1 MPAAATP
8 LSLLGHAHQ
17 LCITLHPSS
26 RTLILK
32 TVHSFYVCQL
42 KAKMHA
48 VKFALAAL
56 AATAVQASAIDSD
69 EVFAVLL
76 KRQEPGTPAYN
87 CHDNCG

>member
-1 MPAAATP
+1 
-8 LSLLGHAHQ
+8 
-17 LCITLHPSS
+17 
-26 RTLILK
+26 
-32 TVHSFYVCQL
+32 
-42 KAKMHA
+42 MHA

-56 AATAVQASAIDSD
+56 AATVVQASVIDSD

>member
-1 MPAAATP
+1 MPVAATP
-8 LSLLGHAHQ
+8 LSFLGHAHTSAS
-17 LCITLHPSS
+17 LFTL
-26 RTLILK
+26 LQGILYPK
-32 TVHSFYVCQL
+32 LYIRFTSAN

-56 AATAVQASAIDSD
+56 AATAVQASAIDGD

>member
-1 MPAAATP
+1 
-8 LSLLGHAHQ
+8 
-17 LCITLHPSS
+17 
-26 RTLILK
+26 
-32 TVHSFYVCQL
+32 
-42 KAKMHA
+42 MHA

-56 AATAVQASAIDSD
+56 AATAVQASAIDGD